1 MLSPFPNILSFC
13 QQVFLVSSLKE
24 YHNNMFKFSST
35 YPSTLHI
42 VVHTLQIIHYKF
54 FFCCFL
60 ELPIKKTQQIFIQ
73 EYNNKYFLMCYS
85 QSTSQSVYLSFCPCL
100 CLYVIHKRQWFMG
113 ISKHWEQSWK
123 NDMQWSIFDEIWGV
137 WTADETLSPVF
148 DISSSKSKQK
158 LRRKLNLINYYWV
171 WEYNLTTRNN

>member
-1 MLSPFPNILSFC
+1 MLSPFPSILSFC
-13 QQVFLVSSLKE
+13 QQVFLVSSLKG

-73 EYNNKYFLMCYS
+73 EYNNKYVLMCYS
-85 QSTSQSVYLSFCPCL
+85 QSNSQSVYLSFCPCL
-100 CLYVIHKRQWFMG
+100 CLYVIHKRG
-113 ISKHWEQSWK
+113 SDSWGYPNTEK
-123 NDMQWSIFDEIWGV
+123 KVEKTTCSGV
-137 WTADETLSPVF
+137 FLMKFEVF
-148 DISSSKSKQK
+148 G
-158 LRRKLNLINYYWV
+158 
-171 WEYNLTTRNN
+171 